1 MVGLKFTVLGLCKK
15 NKNKKNK
22 NKNLTVW
29 SWGVFINDKD
39 IIKASIPFWLVHK
52 ISARELCWVEIQ
64 CCCASLSLIIC
75 FLSLQDSV
83 PWFP

>member
-1 MVGLKFTVLGLCKK
+1 MVGLKFTVLGLCK
-15 NKNKKNK
+15 K

-64 CCCASLSLIIC
+64 CCCASLSLSSFAFSLSKILC
-75 FLSLQDSV
+75 HGFLN
-83 PWFP
+83 